1 MKRLIIL
8 LFTLAL
14 LLGELYPAKSTLQ
27 LNLEGNGSD
36 QVHTLNCHADFHTFI
51 EVEKEET
58 IKQVIV
64 TKTGDWA
71 VEQDGPFVWIRPVN
85 DEAERTSLA
94 ILTESGKL
102 YLFFIKIV
110 ENEEL
115 FYPKVFVTGE
125 EK

>member
-1 MKRLIIL
+1 
-8 LFTLAL
+8 
-14 LLGELYPAKSTLQ
+14 
-27 LNLEGNGSD
+27 
-36 QVHTLNCHADFHTFI
+36 
-51 EVEKEET
+51 
-58 IKQVIV
+58 
-64 TKTGDWA
+64 
-71 VEQDGPFVWIRPVN
+71 VN